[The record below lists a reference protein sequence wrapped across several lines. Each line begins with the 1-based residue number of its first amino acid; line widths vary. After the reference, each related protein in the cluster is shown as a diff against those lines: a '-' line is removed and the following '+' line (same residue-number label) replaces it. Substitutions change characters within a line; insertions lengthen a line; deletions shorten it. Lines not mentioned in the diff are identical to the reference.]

1 MARPEIE
8 KLLAKALV
16 CVKIDTDRT
25 IGGQELFDSTR
36 AERDGGLP
44 WFTIQDATGKELT
57 TSIAPGAGNVGCPYA
72 DEEIAWFLE
81 VLKIG
86 APALTPEE
94 LARIQSSLAAQREE
108 KAR

>member
-8 KLLAKALV
+8 MLLAKGLV

-25 IGGQELFDSTR
+25 IGGQALFDSTR
-36 AERDGGLP
+36 GERSDGLP
-44 WFTIQDATGKELT
+44 WFAIQDGSGKELA
-57 TSIAPGAGNVGCPYA
+57 SCIAPGAGNVGCPYT

-81 VLKIG
+81 VLKLG
-86 APALTPEE
+86 APALTSEE
-94 LARIQSSLAAQREE
+94 LARIKSTLAEGREE